1 MLSRLIIT
9 FLCAAAIG
17 SVSGAFL
24 TFGTDQLIV
33 RDIEGTIDFSA
44 SLNSKPTEEVTVHFQ
59 HPFMAMST
67 CAMIF
72 RPDNWDVPQY
82 ITVISAPLFVGS
94 SNPPEEL
101 PVISKILAKAVTVG
115 SLSAELSSTDTLDV
129 IRKDVYP
136 RFCSVGRSIFYTF
149 DGLQFFLGK
158 PGWYQMLHTDDIN
171 IQILRGECVS
181 ELQCIKTVLVR
192 YGSSVMSMNVN
203 GPVKDVSE
211 YSVTKVT
218 SRTNGLQYTPGP
230 KAGVHTITFS
240 YGSVLTIEV
249 VKNNGIVSLSVDLAL
264 VGGYPLSCG
273 LCNKPRLHS
282 PDNRLIDS
290 DGKLHQYG
298 NMDEIDAFARSWGIK
313 DEDVLTNPGARRLIL
328 PPQQPGTVCTFP
340 ENSPPKHVDPVPSPP
355 TTTTTTTTTTT
366 AAAAATTA
374 ATTTSSSTT
383 MDFSTYVSS
392 FTVDL
397 SESTL
402 SPTITYV
409 VSSTT
414 ITTSPSTTSTTF
426 PYPPSASPL
435 GGYVPPPSPPSP
447 QPDVVGEIQRCS
459 KPARI

>member
-59 HPFMAMST
+59 HPFMSMSD
-67 CAMIF
+67 CRMIF
-72 RPDNWDVPQY
+72 RPENWDVPQY

-290 DGKLHQYG
+290 D
-298 NMDEIDAFARSWGIK
+298 
-313 DEDVLTNPGARRLIL
+313 
-328 PPQQPGTVCTFP
+328 

>member
-33 RDIEGTIDFSA
+33 RDIEGTIGFSVK
-44 SLNSKPTEEVTVHFQ
+44 LNSKPTEEVTVYIE
-59 HPFMAMST
+59 HPSMSMST

-72 RPDNWDVPQY
+72 RPENWDVPQE
-82 ITVISAPLFVGS
+82 IIGISAPLFVGS

-101 PVISKILAKAVTVG
+101 PAISKILARAVTVG
-115 SLSAELSSTDTLDV
+115 SLSAELSSTDTLEV
-129 IRKDVYP
+129 IQENLGSSL
-136 RFCSVGRSIFYTF
+136 CSIRGSIPLTF
-149 DGLQFFLGK
+149 DSMHIFLEK
-158 PGWYQMLHTDDIN
+158 PGWYQMLHTRDITV
-171 IQILRGECVS
+171 QVFMDKCVS
-181 ELQCIKTVLVR
+181 ELQCVKTVLVR

-230 KAGVHTITFS
+230 RVGVHTITFS

-249 VKNNGIVSLSVDLAL
+249 VKNNGIVSLNMGLIL
-264 VGGYPLSCG
+264 VGGYPLSRG
-273 LCNKPRLHS
+273 FCNIPRPDS
-282 PDNRLIDS
+282 PGNRLIGS
-290 DGKLHQYG
+290 DGKSYSH
-298 NMDEIDAFARSWGIK
+298 EKKEEAVAFAKSWGIK
-313 DEDVLTNPGARRLIL
+313 DEDALTNPGARRLIL
-328 PPQQPGTVCTFP
+328 PIRHPTTMCKFP
-340 ENSPPKHVDPVPSPP
+340 TDPPPKPVVPVSPPP
-355 TTTTTTTTTTT
+355 TT
-366 AAAAATTA
+366 

-414 ITTSPSTTSTTF
+414 ITTSPSTTSTTS
-426 PYPPSASPL
+426 PYLPDPPAP
-435 GGYVPPPSPPSP
+435 GGYVRPPPPKPG
-447 QPDVVGEIQRCS
+447 VVDEIQKCL